1 MTQVRNRTRFCHPAF
16 DLLVVPANDLENW
29 TAIFGSSS
37 FDTVVNHWKWF
48 LPAWLTILAFPFIG
62 IASNRCVDR
71 KQRTVK
77 EQWVDACTPCAFLCN
92 WSNIVS
98 ETLVTSYNL
107 LILINSSCIGLASLV
122 ELSYLASF
130 HLSRYVRTFEAYC
143 VLFLVREAVSS
154 TECWT
159 RKNEGYIKNIM
170 KLQSSQLWNST

>member
-170 KLQSSQLWNST
+170 KL

>member
-143 VLFLVREAVSS
+143 VLFLVGEAVSS

-170 KLQSSQLWNST
+170 KL

>member
-1 MTQVRNRTRFCHPAF
+1 MTQVRNRTRFCHPAY

-37 FDTVVNHWKWF
+37 FDTIVNHGKWF
-48 LPAWLTILAFPFIG
+48 LPAWLTILAFPFIR

-77 EQWVDACTPCAFLCN
+77 EQWADACTPCAFLCN

-98 ETLVTSYNL
+98 ETLVYNL
-107 LILINSSCIGLASLV
+107 LILINSSCIRLASLV

-130 HLSRYVRTFEAYC
+130 HFSRYVRTSEAYC
-143 VLFLVREAVSS
+143 VLFLVREAVSG
-154 TECWT
+154 TGCWT
-159 RKNEGYIKNIM
+159 RKNKGCIKNIM
-170 KLQSSQLWNST
+170 KLQSSSALK